1 MVLSGAKGSTVNHNQ
16 VSVMLGQQELEG
28 RRVPVMPSGKTL
40 PCFLPYDPN
49 PRAGGYITDRFLTGL
64 RPQDFFFHCMAGR
77 EGLIDTA
84 VKTSRSGY
92 LQRCLMKHLE
102 ALIVNYDF
110 TVRDSDGSI
119 VQFLYGEDSIDPTK
133 KQFLEKFNFLG
144 KNFKGYSNRY
154 SPKKLAGA
162 LNQKEVREYLKE
174 RKNDPSLLQ
183 SETILSKF
191 FPGSHLGAIS
201 EKAYYSI
208 SDFIHKEKSK
218 KENNFFE
225 NQTNF
230 DEKKLFTLFNI
241 KYFYS
246 LITPGEAVGPIAA
259 QSIGEPSTQMTLNTF
274 HLAGHGGA
282 NVTLGIPRLR
292 EILMTATDKIKTPSM
307 TLTFNDENLSK
318 EQAEQFCRKLQR
330 VIMLELIN
338 NVEIHEKNK
347 LSKKGKILGFEERA
361 RVYKLILTFED
372 LKAIKYGF
380 GIDENIIKFVIFS
393 FSFLYFIICKTQIRN
408 CKSLSC
414 QVF

>member
-49 PRAGGYITDRFLTGL
+49 PRAGGYITDRFLSGL

-102 ALIVNYDF
+102 SLIVNYDF

-133 KQFLEKFNFLG
+133 RQFLEKFNFLG
-144 KNFKGYSNRY
+144 KNFKGYSQRY
-154 SPKKLAGA
+154 NPKKLASA
-162 LNQKEVREYLKE
+162 LNQKDVREYLKK
-174 RKNDPSLLQ
+174 RKNNPSLLK
-183 SETILSKF
+183 SETILSKYL
-191 FPGSHLGAIS
+191 PGSYLGAVS

-208 SDFIHKEKSK
+208 SDFIQSERNKT
-218 KENNFFE
+218 ENNIFV

-230 DEKKLFTLFNI
+230 DEKKLFTLFTI

-246 LITPGEAVGPIAA
+246 LITPGEAVGPTAA

-292 EILMTATDKIKTPSM
+292 EILMTATDKIKTPTM
-307 TLTFNDENLSK
+307 TLKFNDENLSK
-318 EQAEQFCRKLQR
+318 EQAEQYCRKLQR

-338 NVEIHEKNK
+338 NIEINEKNK

-361 RVYKLILTFED
+361 RIYKLILTFED
-372 LKAIKYGF
+372 MQAIKYGF
-380 GIDENIIKFVIFS
+380 GIDQNDIRFVIFI
-393 FSFLYFIICKTQIRN
+393 FLFFVLIIFRN
-408 CKSLSC
+408 CKKFSF
-414 QVF
+414 QIY

>member
-28 RRVPVMPSGKTL
+28 RRVPIMPSGKTL

-64 RPQDFFFHCMAGR
+64 KPQEFFFHCMAGR

-102 ALIVNYDF
+102 SLIVNYDF
-110 TVRDSDGSI
+110 TVRDSDGSVI
-119 VQFLYGEDSIDPTK
+119 QFLYGEDSIDPTK
-133 KQFLEKFNFLG
+133 KQFLEKFAFLG
-144 KNFKGYSNRY
+144 KNFNRYSQRY
-154 SPKKLAGA
+154 SPKKLAIA
-162 LNQKEVREYLKE
+162 LDQKEVQLYLKE
-174 RKNDPSLLQ
+174 RKQNQSILA
-183 SETILSKF
+183 SETILSRF
-191 FPGSHLGAIS
+191 LPGSYLGAIS
-201 EKAYYSI
+201 EKAYFSI
-208 SDFIHKEKSK
+208 SDFIQKEK
-218 KENNFFE
+218 NLH
-225 NQTNF
+225 
-230 DEKKLFTLFNI
+230 EKGLFNSTAHYDAVKLFTLFSI

-307 TLTFNDENLSK
+307 TLKFIDTELSK
-318 EQAEQFCRKLQR
+318 EKAELYCRKLQR
-330 VIMLELIN
+330 VIMMELIQN
-338 NVEIHEKNK
+338 IEIHEKNQ
-347 LSKKGKILGFEERA
+347 LVKKDRVLGFEERA

-372 LKAIKYGF
+372 LNAIKYAF
-380 GIDENIIKFVIFS
+380 GLDENTIKNVNFHF
-393 FSFLYFIICKTQIRN
+393 FN
-408 CKSLSC
+408 
-414 QVF
+414 

>member
-28 RRVPVMPSGKTL
+28 RRVPVMTSGKTL

-133 KQFLEKFNFLG
+133 RQFLEKFNFIG
-144 KNFKGYSNRY
+144 KNFKGYSQRY
-154 SPKKLAGA
+154 NPKKLANA
-162 LNQKEVREYLKE
+162 LNQKDVREYLKE
-174 RKNDPSLLQ
+174 RKTNPSLLR

-191 FPGSHLGAIS
+191 FPGSYLGAVS
-201 EKAYYSI
+201 EKAYFSI
-208 SDFIHKEKSK
+208 SDFIQNERNK
-218 KENNFFE
+218 KENSIFS
-225 NQTNF
+225 NQTFF
-230 DEKKLFTLFNI
+230 DEKKLFTLFTI

-259 QSIGEPSTQMTLNTF
+259 QSVGEPSTQMTLNTF

-292 EILMTATDKIKTPSM
+292 EILMTATDKIKTPTM
-307 TLTFNDENLSK
+307 TLKFIDETLSK
-318 EQAEQFCRKLQR
+318 EQAEKYCRKLQR

-338 NVEIHEKNK
+338 NIEINEKNK

-361 RVYKLILTFED
+361 RIYKLILTFEE
-372 LKAIKYGF
+372 LNAIKYGF
-380 GIDENIIKFVIFS
+380 GIDESTIKFVILF
-393 FSFLYFIICKTQIRN
+393 YF
-408 CKSLSC
+408 
-414 QVF
+414 

>member
-28 RRVPVMPSGKTL
+28 RRVPIMPSGKSL
-40 PCFLPYDPN
+40 PCFLAYDPN

-64 RPQDFFFHCMAGR
+64 KPQEFFFHCMAGR

-133 KQFLEKFNFLG
+133 RQFLEKFQFLG
-144 KNFKGYSNRY
+144 KNFNRY
-154 SPKKLAGA
+154 SQRYNPKKLVAA
-162 LNQKEVREYLKE
+162 LEQKEVQKFLRE
-174 RKNDPSLLQ
+174 RKNDQKLL
-183 SETILSKF
+183 ETETVLNKF
-191 FPGSHLGAIS
+191 LPGNHLGAIS
-201 EKAYYSI
+201 EKAYFSI
-208 SDFIHKEKSK
+208 SDFIQKEKNL
-218 KENNFFE
+218 KENGLFSNS
-225 NQTNF
+225 NKAY
-230 DEKKLFTLFNI
+230 DPVKLFTLFSI

-259 QSIGEPSTQMTLNTF
+259 QSVGEPSTQMTLNTF

-307 TLTFNDENLSK
+307 TLKFLDPELSK
-318 EQAEQFCRKLQR
+318 EKAELFCRKLQR
-330 VIMLELIN
+330 VIMMELIKN
-338 NVEIHEKNK
+338 IEIQEKNK
-347 LSKKGKILGFEERA
+347 LTKKGKILGFEERA
-361 RVYKLILTFED
+361 RVYKLILTFEEME
-372 LKAIKYGF
+372 AIKYAF
-380 GIDENIIKFVIFS
+380 DIDEKIIKTV
-393 FSFLYFIICKTQIRN
+393 SFLN
-408 CKSLSC
+408 N
-414 QVF
+414 

>member
-49 PRAGGYITDRFLTGL
+49 PRAGGYITDRFLSGL
-64 RPQDFFFHCMAGR
+64 RPQDFFFHCVAGR

-102 ALIVNYDF
+102 SLIVNYDF

-133 KQFLEKFNFLG
+133 RQFLEKFNFLG
-144 KNFKGYSNRY
+144 KNFKGYSQRY
-154 SPKKLAGA
+154 NPKKLASA
-162 LNQKEVREYLKE
+162 LNQKDVREYLKK
-174 RKNDPSLLQ
+174 RKNNPSLLK
-183 SETILSKF
+183 SETILSKYL
-191 FPGSHLGAIS
+191 PGSYLGAVS

-208 SDFIHKEKSK
+208 SDFIQSERNKT
-218 KENNFFE
+218 ENNIFV

-230 DEKKLFTLFNI
+230 DEKKLFTLFTI

-246 LITPGEAVGPIAA
+246 LITPGEAVGPTAA

-292 EILMTATDKIKTPSM
+292 EILMTATDKIKTPTM
-307 TLTFNDENLSK
+307 TLKFNDENLSK
-318 EQAEQFCRKLQR
+318 EQAEQYCRKLQR

-338 NVEIHEKNK
+338 NIEINEKNK

-361 RVYKLILTFED
+361 RIYKLILTFED
-372 LKAIKYGF
+372 MQAIKYGF
-380 GIDENIIKFVIFS
+380 GIDQNDIRFVIFI
-393 FSFLYFIICKTQIRN
+393 FLFFVLIIFRN
-408 CKSLSC
+408 CKKFSF
-414 QVF
+414 QIY